1 MSEGMICCIRKDI
14 RECVRGGRVILFA
27 ALVAGIGFMIMTFTF
42 IFSDIPEALWSQLPG
57 FDIESLESLIS
68 TMYPK
73 MVRENIGVYSYYIG
87 FFFSLVVILVI
98 HAGLVKEREGGKWIL
113 PMEQGYDKM
122 DFLGSKILVYG
133 TMTGG
138 CVLIGYLLY
147 FILAC
152 SFMERNMTFGHA
164 LFCGLIHALNLFFIV
179 AYTLMLSLL
188 YPTPVLSAVSVI
200 ATVIL
205 VPDVAGYFA
214 AGKYLPTY
222 LLSFVY
228 DSSDSYSDVAV
239 PLMLNITILAILWIM
254 VSNKEEKN

>member
-1 MSEGMICCIRKDI
+1 MSEGLICCMKKDI
-14 RECVRGGRVILFA
+14 RECVRSGKVILFA
-27 ALVAGIGFMIMTFTF
+27 AMVAGIGLMIMAFTF

-57 FDIESLESLIS
+57 FDIDSLEELIS

-73 MVRENIGVYSYYIG
+73 MVRENIGVFSYYIG
-87 FFFSLVVILVI
+87 FFFSLVVVLVI
-98 HAGLVKEREGGKWIL
+98 HGILTRERDNGKWIL
-113 PMEQGYDKM
+113 PVEQGYNRM

-133 TMTGG
+133 TLSGG
-138 CVLIGYLLY
+138 CVLAGYLLY
-147 FILAC
+147 FVFAC
-152 SFMERNMTFGHA
+152 SFMERNMSFGHA
-164 LFCGLIHALNLFFIV
+164 LFCGVIHALNLFFIV
-179 AYTLMLSLL
+179 AYTLLLSLL

-228 DSSDSYSDVAV
+228 DSSDRYGDVAV
-239 PLMLNITILAILWIM
+239 PLMFNITILAILWVV
-254 VSNKEEKN
+254 VSNREDKS